1 MKREYEV
8 RFLGVDAADVR
19 TRLGR
24 MRAVQKLP
32 WVLRTCWVFEGEA
45 LDPGLCL
52 RLCGQGARLS
62 LTLGSSCSSSA
73 QGNAAVETMVSD
85 CAAAVEILR
94 GVGLRETRYQEHFRE
109 EWHLG
114 EAAFSIEAWPDL
126 PVLVAVAGPDEAS
139 VRQACSLI
147 GFDLGHALLGSIEEI
162 YLSVTKRNVLSEP
175 TLLFADTAH
184 AHASAT

>member
-8 RFLGVDAADVR
+8 RFLDVDAADIR

-24 MRAVQKLP
+24 MGAVQRIA
-32 WVLRTCWVFEGEA
+32 WALRTCWIFEGEV

-52 RLCGQGARLS
+52 RLCGQGARVS
-62 LTLGSSCSSSA
+62 LALGSSCASSVLRGS
-73 QGNAAVETMVSD
+73 AAVETVVSD
-85 CAAAVEILR
+85 RAASVEILR
-94 GVGLRETRYQEHFRE
+94 KLGLRETRYQEHFRE
-109 EWHLG
+109 EWRLG

-139 VRQACSLI
+139 VQQASALI
-147 GFDLGHALLGSIEEI
+147 GFNFGDAQAESVEQI
-162 YLSVTKRNVLSEP
+162 YLSATKRNVLAEP

-184 AHASAT
+184 ARAT